1 VVTPDGDD
9 CGMENSKMVGALLVR
24 AWLHDQALVAR
35 VTRTP
40 DIDSV
45 PPITVVVAT
54 PRQLH
59 REVARWLHE
68 LGVSG
73 SEDPESEAP

>member
-1 VVTPDGDD
+1 MTTGSDD
-9 CGMENSKMVGALLVR
+9 ADMENSMPLGVLVVR
-24 AWLHDQALVAR
+24 AWLHDRSLVAR
-35 VTRTP
+35 VIRTP
-40 DIDSV
+40 DVETVD
-45 PPITVVVAT
+45 PITVVVAG

-73 SEDPESEAP
+73 SGDWEREED

>member
-1 VVTPDGDD
+1 MMR
-9 CGMENSKMVGALLVR
+9 GMENSKILGGLLVR

-35 VTRTP
+35 VTSTP
-40 DIDSV
+40 DVDTV
-45 PPITVVVAT
+45 APVTVVVAT

-73 SEDPESEAP
+73 SEGWESEDD

>member
-1 VVTPDGDD
+1 
-9 CGMENSKMVGALLVR
+9 MENSKTIGVLLVR
-24 AWLHDQALVAR
+24 AWLHDQSLVAR
-35 VTRTP
+35 VTSTP
-40 DIDSV
+40 DV
-45 PPITVVVAT
+45 VTVAPVTVVVAT

-73 SEDPESEAP
+73 TEDSESEDD

>member
-1 VVTPDGDD
+1 VTPTSDD
-9 CGMENSKMVGALLVR
+9 AGMEHNKPLGVLLVR
-24 AWLHDQALVAR
+24 AWLHDQSLVAR
-35 VTRTP
+35 VIRTP
-40 DIDSV
+40 DVETVDPV
-45 PPITVVVAT
+45 TVVVAG

-73 SEDPESEAP
+73 SGNWESEED